1 MEELKKEAIINKE
14 NQEKNS
20 LKQDSKLNKEEEME
34 NLLPKN
40 NIEDNK
46 NINDTN
52 INTKNDLEKTQKEK
66 KEEAQKEAEPIIDPK
81 KELEKIKLSH
91 MKNYTIFEILKK
103 SLIFSSKSIKL
114 PLFNIFKKMLSQYL
128 DLKIPIIYGKLLN
141 TIIKEKN
148 YDSLC
153 YEFRKHS
160 LFLFLRV
167 VINEITELF
176 GILFIR
182 NSMNTYKRIV
192 IENIAEKDIEFFDL
206 YRTSEVIQGI
216 GKNENILDNNFI
228 FKTFDLIM
236 DIWNFFYLLFFLNKT
251 SLRLMFLFFFVQ
263 FFKFGTDFLLKTYA
277 DFRNKNKS
285 RELHNR
291 YNGALFEFIGN
302 IRLIKSMGVEDLQME
317 KISKLKSAVN
327 KTFCTL
333 DATLGPIV
341 DFSHRMLDTSIVF
354 LAGKYTIFGK
364 MDYSDL
370 TIFQNY
376 SNQLKKGYQKIRNSY
391 KHYVDLYH
399 GWKRFFE
406 FYDFEPKVVSLKN
419 YIPENEE
426 NFKYDFEFKNV
437 SFAYPV
443 RPNVLVFNDLSLKIE
458 DGKTTAFVGYSGGG
472 KSTLV
477 TLLQRLYDPLSGEIF
492 LNNRNLKDYNLKWF
506 RQKIG
511 CVTQE
516 PMLLSGSIQ
525 DNITYGLKDYDKQ
538 YFEEVC
544 KMSNLDFVNDKRSF
558 PHGMKTLVGERGNK
572 LSGGQKQR
580 IAIARALMRDIKIL
594 ILDEATSAL
603 DSKNE
608 KELQDAI
615 EKITKLKK
623 ITTIIIAHRLSTVKN
638 ADVIMFVNKGQIIE
652 KGKHDELLEKN
663 GEYLKLVRNQLIKT
677 NLDI

>member
-1 MEELKKEAIINKE
+1 MEELKEEKIINKTL
-14 NQEKNS
+14 QEKIKMNS
-20 LKQDSKLNKEEEME
+20 SEEIDNILSNKNSEDNNKNFNGNDSK
-34 NLLPKN
+34 
-40 NIEDNK
+40 NIIEKTEKDNK
-46 NINDTN
+46 TETPKDS
-52 INTKNDLEKTQKEK
+52 
-66 KEEAQKEAEPIIDPK
+66 EPFIDPK
-81 KELEKIKLSH
+81 KELEKIRLSH
-91 MKNYTIFEILKK
+91 MKQYSLFDIIKK
-103 SLIFSSKSIKL
+103 SLIFSSKNIKL
-114 PLFNIFKKMLSQYL
+114 PLFNIFKKMISQYL
-128 DLKIPIIYGKLLN
+128 DLKIPLIYGKLLN

-148 YDSLC
+148 YDKLC
-153 YEFRKHS
+153 QEFRKHS
-160 LFLFLRV
+160 IFLFLRV
-167 VINEITELF
+167 IMNEIAELF
-176 GILFIR
+176 GVLFIR
-182 NSMNTYKRIV
+182 NSLNSYKKIV

-206 YRTSEVIQGI
+206 YRTSEIIHSI
-216 GKNENILDNNFI
+216 GKNENILENNFI

-236 DIWNFFYLLFFLNKT
+236 DIYHFFYLLFFLNKT
-251 SLRLMFLFFFVQ
+251 SLRLMILFFFVQ

-285 RELHNR
+285 RELHNK
-291 YNGALFEFIGN
+291 YNGSLYEFIGN
-302 IRLIKSMGVEDLQME
+302 IRLIKSMGVEDIQMA
-317 KISKLKSAVN
+317 KISKYKSAVN

-341 DFSHRMLDTSIVF
+341 DFSHRMLDTSIIF

-376 SNQLKKGYQKIRNSY
+376 SNQLKKGYQKIRNSF
-391 KHYVDLYH
+391 KHYVDIYR

-426 NFKYDFEFKNV
+426 NFKYNFEFKNV

-443 RPNVLVFNDLSLKIE
+443 RPNVLVFDDLSLNIE
-458 DGKTTAFVGYSGGG
+458 DGKTTAFVGYSGAG

-477 TLLQRLYDPLSGEIF
+477 TLLQRLYDPLSGDIF
-492 LNNRNLKDYNLKWF
+492 LNNINLKDFNLKWF

-516 PMLLSGSIQ
+516 PMLLSGSIE
-525 DNITYGLKDYDKQ
+525 DNITYGLDEYDHQ

-544 KMSNLDFVNDKRSF
+544 KMSNLDFVKDKRSF
-558 PHGMKTLVGERGNK
+558 PHGLKTLVGERGSK

-580 IAIARALMRDIKIL
+580 IAIARALMRNIKIL

-608 KELQDAI
+608 KELQDSI

-638 ADVIMFVNKGQIIE
+638 ADIIMFVNKGQIIE
-652 KGKHDELLEKN
+652 KGKHEELLEKN

>member
-1 MEELKKEAIINKE
+1 
-14 NQEKNS
+14 
-20 LKQDSKLNKEEEME
+20 
-34 NLLPKN
+34 
-40 NIEDNK
+40 
-46 NINDTN
+46 
-52 INTKNDLEKTQKEK
+52 
-66 KEEAQKEAEPIIDPK
+66 
-81 KELEKIKLSH
+81 
-91 MKNYTIFEILKK
+91 
-103 SLIFSSKSIKL
+103 
-114 PLFNIFKKMLSQYL
+114 
-128 DLKIPIIYGKLLN
+128 
-141 TIIKEKN
+141 
-148 YDSLC
+148 
-153 YEFRKHS
+153 
-160 LFLFLRV
+160 
-167 VINEITELF
+167 
-176 GILFIR
+176 
-182 NSMNTYKRIV
+182 
-192 IENIAEKDIEFFDL
+192 
-206 YRTSEVIQGI
+206 
-216 GKNENILDNNFI
+216 
-228 FKTFDLIM
+228 
-236 DIWNFFYLLFFLNKT
+236 
-251 SLRLMFLFFFVQ
+251 
-263 FFKFGTDFLLKTYA
+263 
-277 DFRNKNKS
+277 
-285 RELHNR
+285 
-291 YNGALFEFIGN
+291 
-302 IRLIKSMGVEDLQME
+302 
-317 KISKLKSAVN
+317 
-327 KTFCTL
+327 
-333 DATLGPIV
+333 
-341 DFSHRMLDTSIVF
+341 MLDTSIVF